1 MPHYSNCVKCVTIT
15 WSIYCIQLRT
25 HSWGGQNNFC
35 IHYKEVWCIWNI
47 FFFFG
52 FLSELSITCFLI
64 CCKEALFAWTFTT
77 LAHCDLIIN
86 GFSCYCYAIFQFHG
100 VFEIGYVPFNIC
112 RRWFRALAMV
122 ILSGNLTT
130 CLPVCKIFS
139 RQLLFPSLHL
149 SYHCTSIGFCRI
161 C

>member
-1 MPHYSNCVKCVTIT
+1 MVYLLYAIKDPFMRRSE
-15 WSIYCIQLRT
+15 QLLHT
-25 HSWGGQNNFC
+25 LQGGLMYLKSLFFC
-35 IHYKEVWCIWNI
+35 
-47 FFFFG
+47 G

-122 ILSGNLTT
+122 ILSRNLIT
-130 CLPVCKIFS
+130 CLPVSKIFS
-139 RQLLFPSLHL
+139 RKLLFPSLHL